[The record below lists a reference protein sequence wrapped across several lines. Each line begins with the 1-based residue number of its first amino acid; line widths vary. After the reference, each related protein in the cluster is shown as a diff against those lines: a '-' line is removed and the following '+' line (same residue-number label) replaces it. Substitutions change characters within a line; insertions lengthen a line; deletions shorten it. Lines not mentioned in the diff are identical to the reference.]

1 MTTSNP
7 QWVLDCLQRQAAIN
21 SYVRQCYQPRLRTVE
36 KILVYHPDEHRR
48 YLRQHPC
55 GGCPAEPFCDRPCE
69 VYLKWY
75 DAKLEVARK
84 RSEVFYGR
92 RF

>member
-7 QWVLDCLQRQAAIN
+7 QWVSDCLQRQNAIN
-21 SYVRQCYQPRLRTVE
+21 GYARQCYQPRLRVVG

-55 GGCPAEPFCDRPCE
+55 GGCRAEPFCDRPCD

-75 DAKLEVARK
+75 DAKMEAARK
-84 RSEVFYGR
+84 RFEMQDR
-92 RF
+92 R